1 VWEAA
6 SSSAH
11 RTRKTNTI
19 NKPHD
24 APWCASH
31 GTLPRRGKECDGECV
46 LDRTWKIFSVSE
58 MQHRAVYRVLFQ
70 TLSSQFAFL
79 RLYGPSLQKSVIN
92 SGFILLIYVYAY
104 AHKENRGCD
113 NIHKTHE
120 LHGFVVIKNYYI
132 KRAIHLSYI

>member
-11 RTRKTNTI
+11 HTQKTNTI

-31 GTLPRRGKECDGECV
+31 GTLPRRGKEFYGECV

-58 MQHRAVYRVLFQ
+58 MQHRAVY
-70 TLSSQFAFL
+70 
-79 RLYGPSLQKSVIN
+79 
-92 SGFILLIYVYAY
+92 
-104 AHKENRGCD
+104 
-113 NIHKTHE
+113 
-120 LHGFVVIKNYYI
+120 
-132 KRAIHLSYI
+132 